1 MEELKLIFFSIR
13 IQGQKDAEDPKED
26 FGFES
31 FDSQG

>member
-1 MEELKLIFFSIR
+1 MEELKLIFFWIR
-13 IQGQKDAEDPKED
+13 LQGQKDAEDLKED